1 MRWRGV
7 GGRQRRRI
15 VHGGVRLFV
24 EVLEVSPHVVDRLDR
39 SYALPAGEL
48 VVGIV
53 ARTGRRPG
61 KSPSLIVATLSTA
74 SSHDPVWGRRSP
86 LSLESRNHDQV
97 SVAPGSHI
105 AGETPPSR
113 GGLLIAL
120 HLQGRQN
127 TLLQRTGVQRGGELV
142 SVCGANPSRESL
154 HGAGKSSGVAATLS
168 YSGRSKQY
176 PQRDSNPCFRLE
188 RAAS

>member
-1 MRWRGV
+1 MWLIDWTG
-7 GGRQRRRI
+7 
-15 VHGGVRLFV
+15 HT
-24 EVLEVSPHVVDRLDR
+24 P
-39 SYALPAGEL
+39 LPAGEL

-53 ARTGRRPG
+53 ARTGSRPG

-142 SVCGANPSRESL
+142 SVCGARPNSSTTGPSWC
-154 HGAGKSSGVAATLS
+154 G
-168 YSGRSKQY
+168 
-176 PQRDSNPCFRLE
+176 
-188 RAAS
+188 